1 MRLSALSLAL
11 MYSYVHREQL
21 NSLPPD
27 AEDLSFGNS
36 VYKVAFEKRSEKP
49 IFGHK
54 YWFFLQDAVDN
65 VPEYVVYW
73 DNFVQYV
80 FFFLSLYESDT
91 THCEEWRQSINST
104 SYIGRNSIVFTRSTK
119 KTPNSIS

>member
-1 MRLSALSLAL
+1 MRLSALSWPLI
-11 MYSYVHREQL
+11 YSYVHREQL
-21 NSLPPD
+21 SSLPPD

-36 VYKVAFEKRSEKP
+36 VYKVTFEKRSEKP

-80 FFFLSLYESDT
+80 VLF
-91 THCEEWRQSINST
+91 IA
-104 SYIGRNSIVFTRSTK
+104 V
-119 KTPNSIS
+119 